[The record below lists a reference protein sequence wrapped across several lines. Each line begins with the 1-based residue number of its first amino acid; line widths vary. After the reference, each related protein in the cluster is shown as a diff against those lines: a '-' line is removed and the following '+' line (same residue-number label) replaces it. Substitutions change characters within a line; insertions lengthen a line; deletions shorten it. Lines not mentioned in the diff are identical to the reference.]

1 MKKDLVSLGFDP
13 DDELLKDLNIAMNDL
28 SYFIEVHSYNKKT
41 VENKPR
47 VMIQTVGI
55 RQQNTLEKYLDKK

>member
-28 SYFIEVHSYNKKT
+28 SYFIEVHSYNKKNI
-41 VENKPR
+41 ENKPR

-55 RQQNTLEKYLDKK
+55 R